1 MKSNSGS
8 GTDADGGSESAGEH
22 KSVYEAIFREM
33 KDAVFL
39 IDSPTSETTP
49 HISNGP
55 ASQKTNCADRRR
67 VNSSVTTRAR
77 LSKKTIAGV

>member
-33 KDAVFL
+33 KDAVFF
-39 IDSPTSETTP
+39 D
-49 HISNGP
+49 
-55 ASQKTNCADRRR
+55 
-67 VNSSVTTRAR
+67 
-77 LSKKTIAGV
+77 